1 MWAEIGVRSEMR
13 AELENMN
20 EQILLVDEKISK
32 LIDKLER
39 IYGDESK
46 DELRSIIEDALLD
59 LEEIRNEVLN

>member
-1 MWAEIGVRSEMR
+1 MR

-39 IYGDESK
+39 MYGDENK